1 MTTKSTI
8 HDDIATTQPPSYD
21 AISKSPPAPSVQCK
35 PPVFSSLQSEE
46 QRRTTVLSHIREIVS
61 SPHFT
66 PSSVAKSINSCA
78 AALSSA
84 EFSDLLQEDNI
95 LGHNAMYWAIVNNLR
110 EVLWAF
116 VKYISHYSSSCFY
129 DVRLACMTV
138 NDHALFMQLDFGDD
152 TFHKRWERDKV
163 DAPLLEDESFRR
175 FLGCPPDDIQVHEG
189 DGLGEHQFVAC
200 FRFRMFQKRLRIT
213 PTLSVQ
219 FIAAGRS
226 WVLWFNL
233 ALDGIWRVAYRLA
246 EDSFPA
252 DAAAVFLIEAH
263 RGPPGCATGPAP
275 LIIRMNQSP
284 TCTLLPPGP
293 HKYSTTK
300 PGTDSE
306 LRPQHY
312 TDIQPGAKVGVVCG
326 LLGEWLMDNNTI
338 YVDSDGTLHAQLK
351 ITVKS
356 PTPQVSRQYS
366 GIDISKVDT

>member
-1 MTTKSTI
+1 MTTKSPI

-21 AISKSPPAPSVQCK
+21 AISKSPPAHSVHCK

-66 PSSVAKSINSCA
+66 PSSVAKSINYCA
-78 AALSSA
+78 AALPSA
-84 EFSDLLQEDNI
+84 EFSDLLQENNI
-95 LGHNAMYWAIVNNLR
+95 LGHNAIYWAI
-110 EVLWAF
+110 
-116 VKYISHYSSSCFY
+116 
-129 DVRLACMTV
+129 
-138 NDHALFMQLDFGDD
+138 LDFGDD

-163 DAPLLEDESFRR
+163 DAPLLEDKSFRR

-213 PTLSVQ
+213 PTLSVE

-233 ALDGIWRVAYRLA
+233 ALDGIWRVTYRLA

-293 HKYSTTK
+293 LKYSTTK

-306 LRPQHY
+306 FRPQHY
-312 TDIQPGAKVGVVCG
+312 TDIQPGAKVGTVCR

-356 PTPQVSRQYS
+356 PTPQASRQYS